1 MLSNQDLNQ
10 NKSSPSISNQFQNNT
25 SQIVNYYINLTQNL
39 NMNNP
44 NYSLM
49 PKPSLMESSNNLSPN
64 NKNSNPNPNQNNA
77 NITLLNTF
85 IMTSYINNLQIEAN
99 YRKYCEMLSNCNNII
114 ANQNEKI
121 TKETINFAKKKRR
134 RKTNSNEK
142 KVENKKIINLAEKNG
157 AQKTN
162 KIEHSID
169 KEIDEHKQSIVKLN
183 VKSDEKCDKKENNKK
198 INIVSKD
205 KEKLNRNKKINKYK
219 ELLQDS
225 FLEQFDKDNH
235 KNDVSIIINNS
246 NYDEINNESKNKN
259 KNQKTKQKK
268 EINSKKKNLNLKNNN
283 SKNGKKTNVLRN
295 RKNNNHHFTQK
306 KKAKSNVKFQA
317 TQCIFHG
324 ENYQKTNS
332 AIEFMKYNYNY
343 IKEKEEFKK
352 IKDAERQTV
361 RIDLTN
367 LIYNNNYDNNKNNLS
382 DIKKIWSKS
391 MN

>member
-10 NKSSPSISNQFQNNT
+10 YKPSPSINNQFQNNT

-49 PKPSLMESSNNLSPN
+49 PKLSLMESDNNLSSN
-64 NKNSNPNPNQNNA
+64 NNNSNVINA
-77 NITLLNTF
+77 NIALLNKF
-85 IMTSYINNLQIEAN
+85 IMSSYINNLQIEAN
-99 YRKYCEMLSNCNNII
+99 YLQYCEKMSNCNNII
-114 ANQNEKI
+114 TNQNEKI
-121 TKETINFAKKKRR
+121 TKEAINFAKKKRR
-134 RKTNSNEK
+134 RKANSNEK
-142 KVENKKIINLAEKNG
+142 TDKNKKIINLGEKNG
-157 AQKTN
+157 THETI

-183 VKSDEKCDKKENNKK
+183 IKSDEKCDKINN
-198 INIVSKD
+198 VSKN
-205 KEKLNRNKKINKYK
+205 KEKSKRSKKINKYK

-225 FLEQFDKDNH
+225 ILEHLDNH
-235 KNDVSIIINNS
+235 KNDISIIINNS
-246 NYDEINNESKNKN
+246 NYDEKNNESKK
-259 KNQKTKQKK
+259 KNQKIKQKK
-268 EINSKKKNLNLKNNN
+268 EIYLNEKILNFKNNN
-283 SKNGKKTNVLRN
+283 SKNGKKTNIQRN
-295 RKNNNHHFTQK
+295 IRKNNNHHFTQK
-306 KKAKSNVKFQA
+306 KKAKSNVKFQP

-361 RIDLTN
+361 QIDPTY
-367 LIYNNNYDNNKNNLS
+367 LIYNNNYENNKNNLS
-382 DIKKIWSKS
+382 NIKKIWSKS